1 MCFLKKFYFNILQYE
16 FINKF
21 NYSNINKLPKLKA
34 IYLTFDFKKYEL
46 KTLVDNLMAL
56 ELLSSV
62 NGFLIPS
69 KVSKIS
75 LKVRKGTPVGCKV
88 ILRKK
93 KLLSFLYKLLNTV
106 SMINLNKSSISIQ
119 KKKGFKFSFR
129 ISNVLLFSELEENY
143 SFFKKISG
151 LNVVFITNSGS
162 KKEII
167 YLLNSYKIRLSS

>member
-1 MCFLKKFYFNILQYE
+1 MG
-16 FINKF
+16 
-21 NYSNINKLPKLKA
+21 LPKLKA

-93 KLLSFLYKLLNTV
+93 KLFRFLYKLLNTV
-106 SMINLNKSSISIQ
+106 VISGLNNNTISIQ
-119 KKKGFKFSFR
+119 KKKGFKFSFK
-129 ISNVLLFSELEENY
+129 ISNVLLFS
-143 SFFKKISG
+143 
-151 LNVVFITNSGS
+151 
-162 KKEII
+162 
-167 YLLNSYKIRLSS
+167 